1 MTKRSGDNWA
11 RTFFTTVSSRIKLS
25 HEIIVRLAAPYFRD
39 NLYPRTNDGDEHSR
53 FFALAKRSINV
64 FKTSY
69 NRWLSRQSKR
79 VLFIG
84 YAEAALGLGVSFR
97 SMLMALENS
106 SIPFSIYPFNVNVE
120 TRRVGSFLEH
130 RYDLT
135 GYHEINVVYIA
146 VDQLPYLYETLHVR
160 MTRAKYNILRTYWEL
175 PRIPPEWSYFLR
187 EIDELWVPNSFV
199 ADAFRSVYK
208 GRITVIPVHIDVSRK
223 AIYHRSYF
231 GLLKSTF
238 YFLFSF
244 DYYSGT
250 AEEIQ

>member
-39 NLYPRTNDGDEHSR
+39 DLYPRTNDGDEHSR

-135 GYHEINVVYIA
+135 GYHEINVVYIG
-146 VDQLPYLYETLHVR
+146 VDQLPYLYETLHAR

-250 AEEIQ
+250 ARKIQ